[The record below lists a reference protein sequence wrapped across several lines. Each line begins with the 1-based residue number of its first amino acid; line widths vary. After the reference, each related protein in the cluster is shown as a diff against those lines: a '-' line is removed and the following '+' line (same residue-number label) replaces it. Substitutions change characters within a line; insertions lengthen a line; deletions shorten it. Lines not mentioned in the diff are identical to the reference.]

1 MSGAQV
7 RHTRERLGLTQQ
19 QAARRWKVSQ
29 TYLSLMEGGRR
40 RVPERLA
47 RLVVRSEPTL
57 VTALPLR
64 LSDRG
69 AADLPKLL
77 GSLGYPGFEYLGGP
91 RTAANP
97 AAVVLAA
104 LNAPKATARVTE
116 ALPWVLTRF
125 PELDW
130 DWLVRE
136 AKLANLQNK
145 LGYLVSLA
153 TQLAE
158 ARHDATA
165 VNALDEA
172 RLQLEDARLAKEDT
186 LGREVTEAERQYFRQ
201 HRPEAAAHWNLLTTL
216 RAEDLR
222 YAF

>member
-1 MSGAQV
+1 MSGRQV
-7 RHTRERLGLTQQ
+7 RQTREHLSLTQQ

-29 TYLSLMEGGRR
+29 AYLSLMEGGRR
-40 RVPERLA
+40 RVPERLVRQLA
-47 RLVVRSEPTL
+47 RAEPRL
-57 VTALPLR
+57 VTALPLH
-64 LSDRG
+64 LSDRP
-69 AADLPKLL
+69 ADDLPKLL
-77 GSLGYPGFEYLGGP
+77 GSLGYPGFEYLARP
-91 RTAANP
+91 RTVANP

-116 ALPWVLTRF
+116 ALPWVLAHF

-130 DWLVRE
+130 AWLVRE

-153 TQLAE
+153 KHLAE
-158 ARHDATA
+158 AKNDAMA
-165 VNALDEA
+165 ANALEA
-172 RLQLEDARLAKEDT
+172 AGRQLEDARLAKEDT
-186 LGREVTEAERQYFRQ
+186 LGREVTEAERRYFRE

-222 YAF
+222 YVV